1 MLLMMMV
8 VVMMMMML
16 FGCRDSADEHV
27 DGHGDD
33 ELMRYQCCVLLNWQ

>member
-16 FGCRDSADEHV
+16 FGCRDSADDDV
-27 DGHGDD
+27 DGHGHD
-33 ELMRYQCCVLLNWQ
+33 ELMRYKCCVLLNWQ